1 MLYQLGIILIII
13 IAALLISKRLKD
25 TKETHMVL
33 EDEMDEDELK
43 NIDENIN

>member
-25 TKETHMVL
+25 TKDNHLVF
-33 EDEMDEDELK
+33 EDEMDEDEDK
-43 NIDENIN
+43 DIDEDIN

>member
-25 TKETHMVL
+25 TKDTHLVF

>member
-25 TKETHMVL
+25 TKDTHLVF

-43 NIDENIN
+43 KIDEELD

>member
-25 TKETHMVL
+25 TKETHMVF

>member
-25 TKETHMVL
+25 TKETHLVF

>member
-25 TKETHMVL
+25 TKDTQLVF